1 MDMGAAYHG
10 PHDSRT
16 NPAVLAES
24 ALSFDILD
32 MTLAARFARE
42 SCGAGELREAKG
54 RDGW

>member
-1 MDMGAAYHG
+1 MGAAYHG